1 MASPLQRPPDGD
13 EDRGPQF
20 IAAAAVT
27 TAAALIAV
35 CLRMYVRIRI
45 VRAVGIDDYMIIV
58 SMVMPRISTF
68 CCSSS
73 SNDGRRFSVYSA

>member
-1 MASPLQRPPDGD
+1 MASPLQPPPGGD
-13 EDRGPQF
+13 EDRGPKF

-27 TAAALIAV
+27 TVAALIAV

-58 SMVMPRISTF
+58 SMVMPQPSTS
-68 CCSSS
+68 CYGSS
-73 SNDGRRFSVYSA
+73 SNDA